1 MKVITMCY
9 LTAKE
14 ASNYLKIKTS
24 TLAVWRTNKTY
35 NIPYTKCGGKVLYK
49 QADLDKWL
57 AQREVKLERQN
68 D

>member
-1 MKVITMCY
+1 MCF
-9 LTAKE
+9 LNTKE
-14 ASNYLKIKTS
+14 ASDYLKIKTS

-49 QADLDKWL
+49 KSDLDDWL
-57 AQREVKLERQN
+57 AQREVKLRNRN